1 MVPLQSTH
9 DLTVVL
15 GGLVKTLGHEPMGEV
30 FTRRWVVEWMLDLAG
45 YTPDRPLDALTLLE
59 PSCGAG
65 AFLLPALDRLLS
77 ACALH
82 GSDVREATTAL
93 VAVDLHAPSV
103 ELTRK
108 AVIKRLEEA
117 GMTTPAAETLAA
129 TWVRRADFLI
139 DDIPSAD
146 FVVGNPPYV
155 RLEEV
160 PKHLA
165 GEYRTRWRT
174 MGGRAD
180 LYVGFYERGLQLLND
195 DGVLAFIC
203 ADRWM
208 RNSYGRGL
216 RSMITDGPWAV
227 DTIVRLHD
235 VDCFEEEVSAYPAI
249 TVLRRRPQEEG
260 TVIDVDGTFTADHV
274 PAVAA
279 VRNDGDS
286 DGPFTVATVEGWF
299 GGDVWPE
306 GTPEQLAQ
314 LADHEHRLET
324 LEDVLRQTRVG
335 IGVATGADDVYITSD
350 PDLAEPDRMLPLV
363 MARHIADGQLNWEPT
378 YLANPWNGDGL
389 VSLDDYPRLAAHFEQ
404 HVERLAGRH
413 TAKKTP
419 DRWHKTIDRVHGWLT
434 DNPKILL
441 ADMKARMTP
450 VVEPGG
456 LYPHHN
462 LYWITSTRWDLHVL
476 AGLLLSDQAEL
487 FVRAYCVKMRGG
499 TLRMQ
504 AQYLRRIR
512 LPDPSSI
519 TDGEADDLRRAY
531 AERDRELATSIARTL
546 YAR

>member
-1 MVPLQSTH
+1 MNGLGIEPL
-9 DLTVVL
+9 
-15 GGLVKTLGHEPMGEV
+15 GAV

-45 YTPDRPLDALTLLE
+45 YLPDRPLGNLTFLE

-77 ACALH
+77 SCDRH
-82 GSDVREATTAL
+82 GLDVREATAAL

-103 ELTRK
+103 EATRRS
-108 AVIKRLEEA
+108 VIRRLGARVTPPEA
-117 GMTTPAAETLAA
+117 EILAT
-129 TWVRRADFLI
+129 TWVRQADFLL
-139 DDIPSAD
+139 DDTPSAD

-155 RLEEV
+155 RLEEI
-160 PKHLA
+160 PKQLA
-165 GEYRTRWRT
+165 SKYRTRWNT

-195 DGVLAFIC
+195 EGVLAFIC

-208 RNSYGRGL
+208 RNSYGRLL
-216 RSMITDGPWAV
+216 RSMISAGPWAV

-249 TVLRRRPQEEG
+249 TVLRRGRQENG
-260 TVIDVDGTFTADHV
+260 TVIETERTFTADHV
-274 PAVAA
+274 PSVAA
-279 VRNDGDS
+279 VRDGGNDN
-286 DGPFTVATVEGWF
+286 GPFTVATVDGWF
-299 GGDVWPE
+299 GADIWPE

-314 LADHEHRLET
+314 VADHEHRLET

-350 PDLAEPDRMLPLV
+350 PELAEPTRMLPLV
-363 MARHIADGQLNWEPT
+363 MARHIADGELKWEST
-378 YLANPWNGDGL
+378 YLVNPWNGDGL
-389 VSLDDYPRLAAHFEQ
+389 VDLGDFPRLAAHFGQ
-404 HVERLAGRH
+404 HIERLSGRH
-413 TAKKTP
+413 TAQKTP
-419 DRWHKTIDRVHGWLT
+419 DRWYKTIDRVHTWLIHH
-434 DNPKILL
+434 PKILL

-450 VVEPGG
+450 VVESGG

-462 LYWITSTRWDLHVL
+462 LYWISSTRWDLNVL

-504 AQYLRRIR
+504 AQYLRKIR

-519 TDGEADDLRRAY
+519 SGGEAADLRRAY
-531 AERDRELATSIARTL
+531 AEHDRELATSTARTL